1 MERKVLFIFSFENR
15 KPKDVAKINR
25 ELFGYKDHSHHGKYT
40 YQRNGL
46 LSKFYIERIAK
57 GVLLTDEVN
66 DKPVLYILHRMGTKK
81 IRRYYITVE
90 KIIG

>member
-1 MERKVLFIFSFENR
+1 MESKVLFIFSFKGRE
-15 KPKDVAKINR
+15 PKEIAKINR
-25 ELFGYKDHSHHGKYT
+25 ELFGYKDYSHHGKYT

-46 LSKFYIERIAK
+46 LSKFHIERVAK

-66 DKPVLYILHRMGTKK
+66 DKAVLYILHRMGTKK
-81 IRRYYITVE
+81 IRRYYITVK